1 MKNLLLA
8 AIDWIAQIFRW
19 VAKSLGWIFAFIF
32 GKFNWVPPKWLRAV
46 GVLSTRTKVQVG
58 QHPGRASLALTGV
71 LGLIVAGYAAWHWYQ
86 AQPKPV
92 EYDVKVDPIERTCVE
107 CSPPGK
113 PQAAV
118 VHFSGSVAPLKDSG
132 KVIDPDKAGF
142 TLRPV
147 VAGEWR
153 WSDDKTLLF
162 TPKADWPVG
171 QKYSLEFSQRG
182 FTAPQVRLSRY
193 EITFTSPAFNATIDS
208 TEFYQDPVVAADKKI
223 VTTFKFSQPV
233 DPTALERRLSLKM
246 FNKVTNER
254 ETEAQ
259 APAFTVT
266 YDKFKL
272 HAYVH
277 TAQLPMLPKGG
288 RVALELAK
296 GVHAARGGNETQE
309 ALNSSVS
316 IPGLYSLQVN
326 DLRLTIARDER
337 DNPSQALVIATSHSI
352 TELEMVNHVKA
363 WILPLKHPDPQLQ
376 ADWEKNP
383 PKHSQRAFVWNA
395 TLVTPTVLASS
406 TPVELHYVT
415 NEREHVE
422 VHSFALKAE
431 PNRQIYAQIDKGL
444 RSFGG
449 YLMPEPQGQVLKMPE
464 YPKEVRIAFKGALLA
479 LSGPRKILLF
489 TRDVPALKVQ
499 VGRLLPDQ
507 LQHLVTQSGG
517 DFASPSFSNN
527 EFNDA
532 NITERFTN
540 TVAVAK
546 LPAGTANYQALDIVD
561 YMNKPGTSRQG
572 IFLLNVQAY
581 DPVHKRAIDSG
592 AGDGSTS
599 DTRLVVVTDLGLL
612 AKKSVD
618 GSWDVFV
625 QSIATGE
632 PVAGASIE
640 VVSRNGET
648 VQSETSDAEGH
659 AHFKDMRSFKD
670 EREPVLYL
678 AKHGSDSSFL
688 PIKAHI
694 DVLDLSRFDVGGV
707 SNKAEHAALSAF
719 VFSDRGIYRPGD
731 EIRGAAIVKTQDW
744 HKLPEGLPLRV
755 EISDPRGLTVKREL
769 IHLSAAGFEEIRYQT
784 RDNSPAGNYTVNVY
798 VVKTDEREDLMG
810 SMTVKVQEFL
820 PDRLRMTTHFSV
832 EQPDGWVSPDKL
844 QAEVNLENLFG
855 TPAADR
861 RVQASLRLSPAA
873 LNFPRYRDYEF
884 KDPQVAKEGFAE
896 NLSDR
901 RTGVDGKTTFDL
913 NLSRFARATYRV
925 SLVVQGF
932 EADGGRGVTSEAA
945 QLVSSLPFLVGWK
958 ADGRVDFVP
967 REGARSVDLLA
978 IDQKLKPVAAAGL
991 RLKRLERR
999 FVSVLLKQDSGIYKY
1014 ESRLKE
1020 IPIDEHDLRLP
1031 GGNAHIDLDTKT
1043 PGNFS
1048 YIVNTAD
1055 GQSYARIDYTVAG
1068 AANLSRSLDKNAEL
1082 QIVLDKHDYAP
1093 GDTIS
1098 MQIQAPYIGAGLITI
1113 ERDHVYSW
1121 QWFKTT
1127 TSSSIQK
1134 IKVPQGLEG
1143 NGYVSVSFVRNPT
1156 SEEIYTAP
1164 LSYGVQPFSIALD
1177 ARRNAI
1183 QLSAPGLIKP
1193 GQKMVIGYK
1202 TTTPARMALF
1212 AVDEGILQVARYKT
1226 PDPLGHFFQ
1235 KRSLDVT
1242 TRQILDLI
1250 LPEFRASMLSAP
1262 GGDKGSLLGANLNP
1276 FRRKTDLPV
1285 AWWSGIVDASNTQ
1298 KELSLTVP
1306 DYFNG
1311 RLKIIAIAV
1320 NDGSIGVAEQASVV
1334 RADFVLSPNAPLTV
1348 SPGDEFNV
1356 SVGVANN
1363 VVGSGVDAAVTVK
1376 IEPSAHFEVLG
1387 ASQSVLKITEMR
1399 ESSANF
1405 RIRTRDDLGSG
1416 SLRFVASLGA
1426 KNAQLATSVSVRP
1439 AVSYMNSLLAGSFKG
1454 STQVPITRTLYPHYR
1469 TLKAS
1474 ISTLPLALAHGLSGY
1489 LERYPYS
1496 CTEQL
1501 VSQAMPAIVLSRRPE
1516 FGNLKVHNG
1525 ASLASMIDELRSRQ
1539 TGDGSFRYWAG
1550 GTQSFDFV
1558 SVYALHVLIEA
1569 SERGEA
1575 VPKDL
1580 LDAGR
1585 LFLTRLA
1592 RRDGESLADERTAA
1606 YAIYLLARLGVVVS
1620 NEAAALQK
1628 RVSENYEKVWT
1639 RDITAAYL
1647 AGAYQLMKQESLAN
1661 QSISHVAFG
1670 ASTEVDRWH
1679 KPMARDAM
1687 LLYLLAKHF
1696 PDRLS
1701 RLPDSM
1707 LDTIVSQVQ
1716 AGAYDSLS
1724 AATTLLALDAYATAT
1739 NAVASAGPPKFG
1751 IQATLADKSTHSLTV
1766 PMGLFPAVDLVADTV
1781 SVNFTSDAAVRSFY
1795 LVNQSGFDRSPIT
1808 PILMQG
1814 LEITREFLNSAGKA
1828 IDHAKVGDEVTVH
1841 IKFRSIDRESI
1852 DDAVLV
1858 DLLPGGFDLVVPN
1871 APPPDAANWAASPES
1886 GSGST
1891 EQGAADAEGVPAE
1904 GVASGGEAGAQECA
1918 CLFLASRPEGFPDFA
1933 DLREDRVVLYGKA
1946 TNKIQEFSYHIKA
1959 TNAGAYTVPSAYGES
1974 MYSPLIHAR
1983 SAAGKIVVSPP

>member
-1 MKNLLLA
+1 MKHLLLA
-8 AIDWIAQIFRW
+8 VNARIGQIFRW
-19 VAKSLGWIFAFIF
+19 LARILGAIFRFIF
-32 GKFNWVPPKWLRAV
+32 GQFNWAPPSWLRAI
-46 GVLSTRTKVQVG
+46 GTLGARTKVQVG
-58 QHPGRASLALTGV
+58 QHPGRSSLVLAIA
-71 LGLIVAGYAAWHWYQ
+71 LGLAIVSYAGWRWYQ

-92 EYDVKVDPIERTCVE
+92 EYDVKVDPIDRTCIE
-107 CSPPGK
+107 CEPPGK
-113 PQAAV
+113 PHAAV

-132 KVIDPDKAGF
+132 KVIDPSKSGF
-142 TLRPV
+142 TVKPV

-153 WSDDKTLLF
+153 WKDDKTLVF
-162 TPKADWPVG
+162 TPKSDWLVG
-171 QKYSLEFSQRG
+171 QEYSLGFSRHG

-193 EITFTSPAFNATIDS
+193 EISFTSPSFNATIES
-208 TEFYQDPVVAADKKI
+208 NEFYQDPVVAADKKI
-223 VTTFKFSQPV
+223 VTTFKFSHPV
-233 DPTALERRLSLKM
+233 DPTALEHHLSLKM

-254 ETEAQ
+254 ETEAA

-266 YDKFKL
+266 YDKLKL

-277 TAQLPMLPKGG
+277 TAQLAMLPKGG
-288 RVALELAK
+288 RVALELAS
-296 GVHAARGGNETQE
+296 GVHAASGGNETQE
-309 ALNSSVS
+309 ALTASVP

-326 DLRLTIARDER
+326 DLSLTIARDER

-352 TELEMVNHVKA
+352 TEPEMVGHVKA
-363 WILPLKHPDPQLQ
+363 WVLPLKHPDAQLQ
-376 ADWEKNP
+376 ANWEKTL
-383 PKHSQRAFVWNA
+383 PKHSQRAYAWNA
-395 TLVTPTVLASS
+395 NLVTPLVLANS
-406 TPVELHYVT
+406 TPVDLHYVT

-422 VHSFALKAE
+422 LHSFALKAD
-431 PNRQIYAQIDKGL
+431 PNRQIYTQIDQGL

-449 YLMPEPQGQVLKMPE
+449 YLMAAPVDRVLKMPE

-527 EFNDA
+527 EFNDS
-532 NITERFTN
+532 NIAERFTN

-546 LPAGTANYQALDIVD
+546 LPAGTANYQALDLVE

-581 DPVHKRAIDSG
+581 DPVQKRAIESR

-632 PVAGASIE
+632 PIAGTSVQ
-640 VVSRNGET
+640 VVGRNGEA
-648 VQSETSDAEGH
+648 VQSETTDAEGH
-659 AHFKDMRSFKD
+659 VHFKDLRSFKD

-678 AKHGSDSSFL
+678 AKHGGDSSFL
-688 PIKAHI
+688 PIKAHV

-731 EIRGAAIVKTQDW
+731 EIRGAAIIKTQDW

-755 EISDPRGLTVKREL
+755 EITDPRGLAVKREL

-784 RDNSPAGNYTVNVY
+784 RDSSPAGNYTVNVY
-798 VVKTDEREDLMG
+798 VVKADEREDLMG

-832 EQPDGWVSPDKL
+832 EQLDGWVNPDKL

-855 TPAADR
+855 TPAANR
-861 RVQASLRLSPAA
+861 RVQASVRLSPSA
-873 LNFPRYRDYEF
+873 LSFPRYRDYEF
-884 KDPQVAKEGFAE
+884 KDPQAAKEGFAE
-896 NLSDR
+896 NLTDR

-925 SLVVQGF
+925 SLVIQGF

-958 ADGRVDFVP
+958 ADGRVDFVTRDGP
-967 REGARSVDLLA
+967 RSVDLLA
-978 IDQKLKPVAAAGL
+978 IDQKLKPVAAMGL
-991 RLKRLERR
+991 KLKRLERR
-999 FVSVLLKQDSGIYKY
+999 FVSVLLKQDSGVYKY

-1020 IPIDEHDLRLP
+1020 VPIDEHDLRLP
-1031 GGNAHIDLDTKT
+1031 GGNGHIDLDTKT

-1055 GQSYARIDYTVAG
+1055 GQVYARIDYTVAG

-1082 QIVLDKHDYAP
+1082 QIVLDQHDYAP

-1098 MQIQAPYIGAGLITI
+1098 MQIQAPYVGAGLITI

-1127 TSSSIQK
+1127 TTSSIQK

-1143 NGYVSVSFVRNPT
+1143 NGYVSVSFVRDPA

-1183 QLSAPGLIKP
+1183 QLSVPGLAKP
-1193 GQKMVIGYK
+1193 GQKLVIGYK
-1202 TTTPARMALF
+1202 TAAPARMALF

-1276 FRRKTDLPV
+1276 FKRKTDLPV

-1298 KELSLTVP
+1298 RELTFTVP

-1311 RLKIIAIAV
+1311 RLRIIAIAV
-1320 NDGSIGVAEQASVV
+1320 NDASIGVAEQASVV

-1376 IEPSAHFEVLG
+1376 LEPSAHFEVLG
-1387 ASQSVLKITEMR
+1387 SSQNVLKISEMR
-1399 ESSANF
+1399 ESSTMF

-1416 SLRFVASLGA
+1416 SLRFAASLGA

-1439 AVSYMNSLLAGSFKG
+1439 SLSYMNSLLAGSFKG
-1454 STQVPITRTLYPHYR
+1454 NTQVPITRTLYPQFR

-1474 ISTLPLALAHGLSGY
+1474 VSTLPLGLAHGLTSY

-1501 VSQAMPAIVLSRRPE
+1501 VSQAMPAIVLSHRPE
-1516 FGNLKVHNG
+1516 FGELKAHNG
-1525 ASLASMIDELRSRQ
+1525 ASLASMVEELRSRQ

-1585 LFLTRLA
+1585 PFLTRLA
-1592 RRDGESLADERTAA
+1592 RRDGESLAEERTSA
-1606 YAIYLLARLGVVVS
+1606 YAIYLLARLGILVS

-1628 RVSENYEKVWT
+1628 RVSENYPKIWAQ
-1639 RDITAAYL
+1639 DITAAYL
-1647 AGAYQLMKQESLAN
+1647 AAAYQLMKQESLAN
-1661 QSISHVAFG
+1661 QSIGHVAFG
-1670 ASTEVDRWH
+1670 ATTEVDRWH
-1679 KPMARDAM
+1679 EPMASDAM

-1696 PDRLS
+1696 PARLS

-1707 LDTIVSQVQ
+1707 LDTLVTRVTGS
-1716 AGAYDSLS
+1716 AYDSLS
-1724 AATTLLALDAYATAT
+1724 AATTILALDAYATAT
-1739 NAVASAGPPKFG
+1739 NATASAGPPKLG
-1751 IQATLADKSTHSLTV
+1751 IQANLADKSTRSLAL
-1766 PMGLFPAVDLVADTV
+1766 PSGLFPAVDLSADTS
-1781 SVNFTSDAAVRSFY
+1781 SVNFTSDAEVRSFY
-1795 LVNQSGFDRSPIT
+1795 LINQSGFDRSPIT
-1808 PILMQG
+1808 SVLTQG
-1814 LEITREFLNSAGKA
+1814 LEITREFLDGAGKA
-1828 IDHAKVGDEVTVH
+1828 VDKVKVGEEVTVH
-1841 IKFRSIDRESI
+1841 IKFRAIDHELI

-1871 APPPDAANWAASPES
+1871 APPPDAANLAASPTDPETR
-1886 GSGST
+1886 GA
-1891 EQGAADAEGVPAE
+1891 EQATADAD
-1904 GVASGGEAGAQECA
+1904 GVAAEEGAGNQGCI

-1946 TNKIQEFSYHIKA
+1946 TNQIQEFSYHIKA
-1959 TNAGAYTVPSAYGES
+1959 TNAGTYTVPSAYGES

-1983 SAAGKIVVSPP
+1983 SVAGKIVVTPP